1 MYKKLANLFLT
12 YLLLGTCA
20 LNAAISPPELTAH
33 DTYSKTEEILK
44 MHAKYKK
51 VDKMLISRA
60 FKIFIDKI
68 DPLKVYLYENEIV
81 KYTNPSDKF
90 LEVAVEDYEHQNF
103 TFFSSLYGTFLQ
115 SIERRGRIEENLSYE
130 NLPVAVEYETVEKMG
145 HPRDEKECKKKLRL
159 IRAIQ
164 EESIALLDKDK
175 QEHQHA
181 YILKKRQN
189 REKEFLGTSNLER
202 TRMVHTLFLKSVA
215 ESMDSHTNYFTPS
228 EAKQFLVHVQ
238 QRLFGIGALL
248 RDNMDGLSVE
258 KVIKGGPAYQAKAL
272 KKGDKIVGVNGESI
286 IGMDM
291 SEAVEMIRG
300 PKKSKVSLLVVRT
313 KDGKKNNITVN
324 ITRDEIVV
332 EESRYSCETI
342 PYGDGVIAH
351 LHLHSFYAD
360 PKTSSSKDLRKAL
373 LGVQKEHKIKGVI
386 LDLRSNGGGVLDEAI
401 NVCSLFIDKGVVAAI
416 RKPTGDVRRYR
427 NLYNNK
433 IWNGPLLVAI
443 NKGSASAS
451 EIVSGALSDYGRAII
466 VGSES
471 SYGKGSFQTGTF
483 FGATPDRINP
493 KGEFKVTGGVYY
505 TVSGNTPQLKGVASD
520 ICIPGI
526 YAKTEIG
533 ESKSKYPL
541 DPDSIAPLFEDD
553 LADLHPLYRYKVKKA
568 LQTGVQK
575 QESIQEYLPILTKS
589 SSERIALNKDYQ
601 NFLKAL
607 DNPSDPSYSEEL
619 FSQEDLQLTEAVNV
633 MKEFIELHGSKVEKR
648 KFAKNGK

>member
-1 MYKKLANLFLT
+1 MVKKFTNLFLT
-12 YLLLGTCA
+12 YLFTVTYTLS
-20 LNAAISPPELTAH
+20 AAVPPPELTAH
-33 DTYSKTEEILK
+33 DTYAKTEEILQ

-51 VDKMLISRA
+51 VDKELISRA

-68 DPLKVYLYENEIV
+68 DPLKVYLYENEV
-81 KYTNPSDKF
+81 VTYNNPSDKF
-90 LEVAVEDYEHQNF
+90 LSNAVEDYDHQCF
-103 TFFSSLYGTFLQ
+103 TIFSALYGTFLE
-115 SIERRGRIEENLSYE
+115 SIKRRNRIEESLSYE
-130 NLPVAVEYETVEKMG
+130 NLPAAVEYETVEKMG
-145 HPRDEKECKKKLRL
+145 HPKNEEECKKKLRL

-175 QEHQHA
+175 QKNQHA
-181 YILKKRQN
+181 YILKKRLN
-189 REKEFLGTSNLER
+189 RETEFLASSNLER
-202 TRMVHTLFLKSVA
+202 TRMVHTLFLKSIA
-215 ESMDSHTNYFTPS
+215 ESMDSHTNYFTPH

-258 KVIKGGPAYQAKAL
+258 KVIKGGPAYRAKLL

-291 SEAVEMIRG
+291 NEAVEMIRG
-300 PKKSKVSLLVVRT
+300 PKKSSVSLLVVRT
-313 KDGKKNNITVN
+313 KDGKKENITVH

-332 EESRYSCETI
+332 EESRFSCNTI
-342 PYGDGVIAH
+342 PYGDGAIVH

-373 LGVQKEHKIKGVI
+373 LTAQKEHKIKGVI

-427 NLYNNK
+427 NLYDNK
-433 IWNGPLLVAI
+433 IWSGPLVVAI

-451 EIVSGALSDYGRAII
+451 EIVSGALSDYGRAIV
-466 VGSES
+466 VGSEK

-483 FGATPDRINP
+483 FGATPDTINP

-505 TVSGNTPQLKGVASD
+505 TVSGGTPQLKGVSSD
-520 ICIPGI
+520 IVVPGI
-526 YAKTEIG
+526 YAKTEVG
-533 ESKSKYPL
+533 EAKSKYPL
-541 DPDSIAPLFEDD
+541 EPDTIAPLFEDD

-568 LQTGVQK
+568 LQKGVQK
-575 QESIQEYLPILTKS
+575 QESVEEYLPILTKS
-589 SSERIALNKDYQ
+589 SQERIALNKDYQ

-607 DNPSDPSYSEEL
+607 DNPSDPSYGDEL
-619 FSQEDLQLTEAVNV
+619 FSQEDLQLTETVNV
-633 MKEFIELHGSKVEKR
+633 MKEFIELHAMKAKKR
-648 KFAKNGK
+648 EFAKNRQ